1 MAKAPD
7 AFRTISEVAELL
19 DTPAHVLRFWESKF
33 AQVKPVKRAG
43 GRRYYR
49 PDDVALLG
57 GIKTLLHDQGMTIKG
72 AQKVLRDRGV
82 KAVTEMGRPP
92 EHQREDDVIDAVA
105 LAPAPA
111 PRPVVATDGA
121 GAAQTPDDTSP
132 VDADD
137 TVSADHDDAPP
148 RIDVPDEG
156 TDDRAAT
163 PDATP
168 DSLDGPVAEDAPVAA
183 PPRRVA
189 ITDITFVDD
198 DTPQDRTHD
207 RAQAGNVVPMP
218 QQAPLPEPQDDG
230 QTAAPAMPTPDLPD
244 LPRPRP
250 ITGSRLLGTLARMD
264 RASVA
269 AHGGALAPLVDRLTQ
284 AHARLTGR

>member
-82 KAVTEMGRPP
+82 KAVTDMGRPP
-92 EHQREDDVIDAVA
+92 EGEVIDAVA

-111 PRPVVATDGA
+111 RHPEMSQDS
-121 GAAQTPDDTSP
+121 TPADPPQEKDLP
-132 VDADD
+132 LMDAPADADD
-137 TVSADHDDAPP
+137 RDATQDDPQPDSDTPTDDAEPSTDDVGAAPAPVTQDHPPAPPP
-148 RIDVPDEG
+148 RK
-156 TDDRAAT
+156 
-163 PDATP
+163 
-168 DSLDGPVAEDAPVAA
+168 L
-183 PPRRVA
+183 A
-189 ITDITFVDD
+189 ITGISFVTDPEAAAD
-198 DTPQDRTHD
+198 
-207 RAQAGNVVPMP
+207 NVVPLP
-218 QQAPLPEPQDDG
+218 RHLAPSAAQDSVA
-230 QTAAPAMPTPDLPD
+230 AAPARPVLPD

-264 RASVA
+264 RAKVTA
-269 AHGGALAPLVDRLTQ
+269 RTAALAPLLDRLAQ
-284 AHARLTGR
+284 AHDRLTGR

>member
-82 KAVTEMGRPP
+82 KAVTDMGRPP
-92 EHQREDDVIDAVA
+92 EGEVIDAVA

-111 PRPVVATDGA
+111 QHPEMSQDS
-121 GAAQTPDDTSP
+121 TP
-132 VDADD
+132 A
-137 TVSADHDDAPP
+137 
-148 RIDVPDEG
+148 
-156 TDDRAAT
+156 
-163 PDATP
+163 
-168 DSLDGPVAEDAPVAA
+168 
-183 PPRRVA
+183 
-189 ITDITFVDD
+189 
-198 DTPQDRTHD
+198 DTPQDKDLPLTDAPADADD
-207 RAQAGNVVPMP
+207 RDATQDDPQPDSDTPTDDAEPSTDDVGAAPAPVTQDHPPATPPRKLAITEIAFVTDPEAAADNVVPLP
-218 QQAPLPEPQDDG
+218 RHLAPSTAQDSVA
-230 QTAAPAMPTPDLPD
+230 AAPVRPVLPD

-264 RASVA
+264 RAQVTA
-269 AHGGALAPLVDRLTQ
+269 RTPALAPLLDRLAQ
-284 AHARLTGR
+284 AHDRLTGR

>member
-92 EHQREDDVIDAVA
+92 EGEVIDAVA

-111 PRPVVATDGA
+111 PHPPVPEDDVPTGMVEDG
-121 GAAQTPDDTSP
+121 TSHDDPSPDDADRPAPDGLVAAPSGTDTPP
-132 VDADD
+132 VEAEETAAASDAQPD
-137 TVSADHDDAPP
+137 SGAEPNADDAP
-148 RIDVPDEG
+148 
-156 TDDRAAT
+156 AT
-163 PDATP
+163 T
-168 DSLDGPVAEDAPVAA
+168 
-183 PPRRVA
+183 PPRKLA
-189 ITDITFVDD
+189 ITEISFVDD
-198 DTPQDRTHD
+198 DT
-207 RAQAGNVVPMP
+207 AQADNVVP
-218 QQAPLPEPQDDG
+218 LPRQTPPAEPQDAA
-230 QTAAPAMPTPDLPD
+230 AAPPDLPD

-250 ITGSRLLGTLARMD
+250 ITGSRLLGTLARLD

-269 AHGGALAPLVDRLTQ
+269 AHSGALAPLLDRLTQ
-284 AHARLTGR
+284 AHARLTKR

>member
-57 GIKTLLHDQGMTIKG
+57 GIKVLLHDQGMTIKG

-82 KAVTEMGRPP
+82 KAVADMGRPP
-92 EHQREDDVIDAVA
+92 EGDVIDAVA
-105 LAPAPA
+105 LAPAPVTH
-111 PRPVVATDGA
+111 PPATDEDVMTQG
-121 GAAQTPDDTSP
+121 PVDDTPQEDPPQDDLPQDDAITRVSDESDEVP
-132 VDADD
+132 AQIDIPPVEAEEPTAAVDA
-137 TVSADHDDAPP
+137 SSENMAKPNADETPAVASP
-148 RIDVPDEG
+148 RK
-156 TDDRAAT
+156 
-163 PDATP
+163 
-168 DSLDGPVAEDAPVAA
+168 L
-183 PPRRVA
+183 A
-189 ITDITFVDD
+189 ITDISFVDD
-198 DTPQDRTHD
+198 DASESD
-207 RAQAGNVVPMP
+207 NVVPLP
-218 QQAPLPEPQDDG
+218 RQAPSPTPG
-230 QTAAPAMPTPDLPD
+230 TAEISAETATPPPDLPD

-264 RASVA
+264 RALVI
-269 AHGGALAPLVDRLTQ
+269 GRTGDLAPILDRLTQ
-284 AHARLTGR
+284 AHDRLTGH